1 MSRIVRRASKSF
13 AGALLDR
20 RFGAI
25 GGIVLPGRAKIT
37 AGRSQTVSPASADQR
52 RLDMTDHIMKTLLNI
67 MAALSFGAIMVLFV
81 VL

>member
-1 MSRIVRRASKSF
+1 MSPQ
-13 AGALLDR
+13 AG
-20 RFGAI
+20 
-25 GGIVLPGRAKIT
+25 
-37 AGRSQTVSPASADQR
+37 SQTVSRAPADQR